1 MKILTAEQIREI
13 DSKTI
18 AYENISS
25 LELMKRA
32 SKAFFDWFTARFTD
46 KNLSISIFSG
56 TGNNGGDGLVVARML
71 HKSGYKVKVFIVE
84 YSQHYSEDCAHNI
97 RRAKVENISVKKI
110 TSTGDIPSLSGCE
123 IIIDAI

>member
-56 TGNNGGDGLVVARML
+56 TGNRSII
-71 HKSGYKVKVFIVE
+71 KCK
-84 YSQHYSEDCAHNI
+84 
-97 RRAKVENISVKKI
+97 
-110 TSTGDIPSLSGCE
+110 TGCL
-123 IIIDAI
+123 